1 MAGEFS
7 LEIGSDIFPEPGEG
21 IQDPTYLQLRKF
33 HNGGGVFG
41 FSENLNLQVGSD
53 KSRGSDTMLEK

>member
-33 HNGGGVFG
+33 HNGGGSLDSLRISTSKWAQTSQGV
-41 FSENLNLQVGSD
+41 LI
-53 KSRGSDTMLEK
+53 